1 MDTTTLTA
9 TIPTITI
16 PLREYLEL
24 LWGPI
29 RPAACINKKELDR
42 LAHTIALTNLSVHE
56 VETNWFHISEK
67 NFEGEPYKDQS
78 NGAPLYMLWRPRD
91 WETEYQRWKEQKQA
105 SDEHNKQWFYKTELE
120 KALTEALIEKLGM
133 SDDKGLELIKILVH
147 KILKEKN
154 TKLAEIYGIDISKL
168 NVKIA

>member
-1 MDTTTLTA
+1 MENP
-9 TIPTITI
+9 TITPTITI

-29 RPAACINKKELDR
+29 RPAACIDKKQLDR
-42 LAHTIALTNLSVHE
+42 LAHTIALTNLSIHE

-67 NFEGEPYKDQS
+67 NFDGEPYKDEH
-78 NGAPLYMLWRPRD
+78 GVPLYMLWRPKD
-91 WETEYQRWKEQKQA
+91 WETEYQRWKEQKAA

-120 KALTEALIEKLGM
+120 KDLITTIQKQLGMYDEKGLALT
-133 SDDKGLELIKILVH
+133 KILVH

-154 TKLAEIYGIDISKL
+154 TKLAEIYGVDISKL